1 MMLGWD
7 GELPPPAVRTI
18 EEMRPVLAESSCTCD
33 SPLYYMYRDLAKS
46 DADWRWLHAHHLRYD
61 LTVIPPRDLCGEW
74 VKTKGHYHPKNPAGV
89 GYPEIYEV
97 LEGQAHYLLQSRD
110 LRDIV
115 MISAGTGEIVIIPPG
130 YGHVSINPSP
140 DQALAMANIVSTA
153 FESEY
158 GEYESHRGAAYF
170 ELCSGELRKNPRYP
184 AVPPVRSVGP
194 RFGHDDHRIFRGP
207 LYSLIGNKEALAF
220 LNKPE
225 DYTDILDIL
234 LKD

>member
-7 GELPPPAVRTI
+7 GELPPPTVRTI
-18 EEMRPVLAESSCTCD
+18 EEMRPVLAESSCACD

-74 VKTKGHYHPKNPAGV
+74 VKTKGHYHPKNMAGV

-115 MISAGTGEIVIIPPG
+115 MISAGAGDVVIIPPG

-140 DQALAMANIVSTA
+140 DETLAMANIVSIS

-158 GEYESHRGAAYF
+158 GEYESHHGAAYF
-170 ELCSGELRKNPRYP
+170 EMRSGELRKNPRYP
-184 AVPPVRSVGP
+184 ALPPVRSASARSGYEE
-194 RFGHDDHRIFRGP
+194 HRIFRGS
-207 LYSLIGNKEALAF
+207 LYSLIGNAEALAF

-225 DYTDILDIL
+225 DYAAILDIL